1 MAAPTLLQNMFY
13 KRILKAVQGWRFLD
27 LLFFSDMLGST
38 EKGPCSKFWLLYIR
52 EHTVIQNLLLFFFF
66 IGVLCIRLTQ
76 PSVMFC
82 SDFIISI
89 NPLDILTLLMY
100 DNFPI
105 QKMNKLRTSQS
116 QKKLWKFNVCLE
128 ISSSQ
133 KSYYSETKTSQL
145 IDTSNE
151 LTGFYMTRVFTE
163 WWFRTDYKNTQ
174 TQAKSTCLF

>member
-1 MAAPTLLQNMFY
+1 MVAPTLLQNMFY
-13 KRILKAVQGWRFLD
+13 KRILKAVQGWRFLKTKHAWIYWKRP
-27 LLFFSDMLGST
+27 LFQVLTSLYTRTYSN
-38 EKGPCSKFWLLYIR
+38 SKSFI
-52 EHTVIQNLLLFFFF
+52 VFFF

-116 QKKLWKFNVCLE
+116 KKKLWKFNVCLE

>member
-1 MAAPTLLQNMFY
+1 MFY
-13 KRILKAVQGWRFLD
+13 RNILKTVQGWC
-27 LLFFSDMLGST
+27 LLKTKHALIHWKRPLFQVLTCLYSRIYSN
-38 EKGPCSKFWLLYIR
+38 SKI
-52 EHTVIQNLLLFFFF
+52 F
-66 IGVLCIRLTQ
+66 IGFLFKGVYCIPLKQ
-76 PSVMFC
+76 PSVVFW

-89 NPLDILTLLMY
+89 NPLDILVLLMY

-133 KSYYSETKTSQL
+133 NSYYSETKTSQL